1 MQWESSLAC
10 SGLHFGYLVG
20 VPENVKQL
28 FSLSLSQLVCM
39 LVCSIT
45 LMHQFYLEHM
55 QHACMCMLH
64 MPNVMSLG
72 FAYNANHIIMMS
84 LAFAFHSY
92 HVGTR
97 CHNVIGVC
105 IA

>member
-10 SGLHFGYLVG
+10 SGLHCGYL

-28 FSLSLSQLVCM
+28 LSLSLSQLVCM
-39 LVCSIT
+39 LGHLIT
-45 LMHQFYLEHM
+45 LMCQFYLEHM
-55 QHACMCMLH
+55 HHACMHMLH
-64 MPNVMSLG
+64 MPNVMLFG
-72 FAYNANHIIMMS
+72 FAYNANHM
-84 LAFAFHSY
+84 AFTFHSC
-92 HVGTR
+92 HVGMR